1 MNYIITENR
10 VTELKTNFLNSYITR
25 NITRLDTFLLVYNTN
40 EHDDFEGFGEP
51 FFEYDYSDG
60 RLFINSDI
68 SDNFMSLF
76 GAENSEADEFISDWF
91 SDKFG
96 VTVEFTA

>member
-10 VTELKTNFLNSYITR
+10 IHELKTNFLNSYITR
-25 NITRLDTFLLVYNTN
+25 NITQLDTYLLVYNTN
-40 EHDDFEGFGEP
+40 EHDYFEELEP

-60 RLFINSDI
+60 RLFINSNI
-68 SDNFMSLF
+68 RDNFVSLF
-76 GAENSEADEFISDWF
+76 GADNSEADEFISNWF

>member
-10 VTELKTNFLNSYITR
+10 IHELKTNFLNGYIGD
-25 NITRLDTFLLVYNTN
+25 NVSRLDTYILIYNTSYDN
-40 EHDDFEGFGEP
+40 EFENLEP
-51 FFEYDYSDG
+51 FLEYDYSDG

-68 SDNFMSLF
+68 KDNFMSLF

>member
-10 VTELKTNFLNSYITR
+10 IHEIKTNFLNGYVTN
-25 NITRLDTFLLVYNTN
+25 NITRHDTYLLIYNTGN
-40 EHDDFEGFGEP
+40 DDDFENLEP

-68 SDNFMSLF
+68 RDNFMSLF
-76 GAENSEADEFISDWF
+76 GADNSEADEFISDWF

>member
-10 VTELKTNFLNSYITR
+10 IHELKINFLNGYIGS
-25 NITRLDTFLLVYNTN
+25 NILRLDTYLLINNNSN
-40 EHDDFEGFGEP
+40 EYDFEILEP

-68 SDNFMSLF
+68 RDNFVSLF
-76 GAENSEADEFISDWF
+76 GADNSEADEFISNWF

>member
-10 VTELKTNFLNSYITR
+10 IHELKNNFLNGYIGD
-25 NITRLDTFLLVYNTN
+25 NVSRLDTYLLIYNTSN
-40 EHDDFEGFGEP
+40 DDDFENLEP
-51 FFEYDYSDG
+51 FLEYDYSDG

-68 SDNFMSLF
+68 RDNFMSLF
-76 GAENSEADEFISDWF
+76 GTENSETDEFISDWF
-91 SDKFG
+91 SNKFG

>member
-40 EHDDFEGFGEP
+40 EHDDFEGLEP

-68 SDNFMSLF
+68 RDNFMSLF

-91 SDKFG
+91 SDKFD

>member
-10 VTELKTNFLNSYITR
+10 IHELKTNFLNGYIGY
-25 NITRLDTFLLVYNTN
+25 NVLRLDTYLLITNTSN
-40 EHDDFEGFGEP
+40 NNDFENLEP
-51 FFEYDYSDG
+51 FLEYDYSDG

-68 SDNFMSLF
+68 RDNFMSLF
-76 GAENSEADEFISDWF
+76 GADNSEADEFISNWF

-96 VTVEFTA
+96 VTVDFTA

>member
-10 VTELKTNFLNSYITR
+10 IHELKTNFLNSYITR
-25 NITRLDTFLLVYNTN
+25 NITRIDTYFLVYNTN
-40 EHDDFEGFGEP
+40 EHDYFEGLEP

-68 SDNFMSLF
+68 RDNFVSLF
-76 GAENSEADEFISDWF
+76 GADNSEADEFISNWF

>member
-10 VTELKTNFLNSYITR
+10 IHELKTNFLNGYLGDNVS
-25 NITRLDTFLLVYNTN
+25 RLDTYLLVYNTSN
-40 EHDDFEGFGEP
+40 DDDFENLEP

-68 SDNFMSLF
+68 RDNFMSLF
-76 GAENSEADEFISDWF
+76 GADNSEADEFISDWF

>member
-10 VTELKTNFLNSYITR
+10 VTELKTNFLNSYITS
-25 NITRLDTFLLVYNTN
+25 NILRLDTYLLINNNSN
-40 EHDDFEGFGEP
+40 EYDFEILEP

-68 SDNFMSLF
+68 RDNFVSLF
-76 GAENSEADEFISDWF
+76 GADNSEADEFISNWF

-96 VTVEFTA
+96 VTVEFTE

>member
-1 MNYIITENR
+1 MNYIITEDR
-10 VTELKTNFLNSYITR
+10 VTEIKTNFLNGYVTN
-25 NITRLDTFLLVYNTN
+25 NITRLDTFLLVYNTD
-40 EHDDFEGFGEP
+40 EHDDFEGLEP
-51 FFEYDYSDG
+51 FLEYDYSDG

-68 SDNFMSLF
+68 RDNFVSLF
-76 GAENSEADEFISDWF
+76 GADNSEADEFISDWF

>member
-10 VTELKTNFLNSYITR
+10 IHELKTNFLNGYIGS
-25 NITRLDTFLLVYNTN
+25 NILRLDTYLLINNNRN
-40 EHDDFEGFGEP
+40 EYDFEILEP

-68 SDNFMSLF
+68 RDNFMSLF
-76 GAENSEADEFISDWF
+76 GAENSEADEFLSDWF

-96 VTVEFTA
+96 VTVEFTD